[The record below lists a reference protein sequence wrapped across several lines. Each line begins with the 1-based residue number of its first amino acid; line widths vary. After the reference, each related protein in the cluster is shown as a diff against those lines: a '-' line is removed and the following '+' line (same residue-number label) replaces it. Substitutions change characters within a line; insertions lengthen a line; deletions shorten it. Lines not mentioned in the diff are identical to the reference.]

1 MNNFDIVLKN
11 AKIVDGTG
19 SPWYYADI
27 AVKGDAIA
35 LIGKI
40 NETGTA
46 KVIDAN
52 GFIVSPGF
60 IDMHS
65 HSDLFVME
73 SGFVSAKV
81 RQGITTELLGQD
93 GISAAPLPQEF
104 IGRWQDNLSG
114 LDGMP
119 DIEWDWDNVDS
130 YLTKIQ
136 IAQPASNYAYL
147 APHGNLRM
155 QVVGLDNRTATA
167 EEIEE
172 MTRLLRDALDQ
183 GACGLS
189 SGLIYLP
196 CMYGD
201 YAEIEALC
209 EVAAEYGVPFIV
221 HQRSEGDEILES
233 MDELLVIAERTGVHL
248 HFSHFKVCG
257 RLNWHKTPEV
267 LAKLDQAREQ
277 GIEVTFDQ
285 YPYTAGSTMLSA
297 TLPPWAHEGGAAKLM
312 ERLQEPK
319 LREKMAADMR
329 TGFAGW
335 DSMYAWAGPDGILIT
350 SVESENNKSCV
361 GRTLQ
366 QITEARGCT
375 DPIETA
381 LDLIFEEHNAVGMV
395 DFVMDD
401 ASVAMIMQH
410 PAGTICTDGL
420 LGGQPHPR
428 AFGSFPRVLG
438 KYTRE
443 EKLFTL
449 EESIRRMTSQPARI
463 IGFTDRG
470 TIREGMK
477 ADMVVFDEARIKDTA
492 TYENPRSY
500 SDGIALVMVNG
511 KVVVEG
517 NAEHRLPSGKV
528 LRRSY
533 F

>member
-1 MNNFDIVLKN
+1 MSSFDIVLKN

-19 SPWYYADI
+19 SPWYYADL
-27 AVKGDAIA
+27 AVTGDTISR
-35 LIGKI
+35 IGKI
-40 NETGTA
+40 SETGNA
-46 KVIDAN
+46 RVIDAH
-52 GFIVSPGF
+52 GLVVSPGF

-73 SGFVSAKV
+73 TGLVSAKV

-119 DIEWDWDNVDS
+119 DIEWDWHDVDS
-130 YLTKIQ
+130 YLTKIEN
-136 IAQPASNYAYL
+136 AQPACNYTYL

-155 QVVGLDNRTATA
+155 QVIGLDNRKATA
-167 EEIEE
+167 EEIVQ
-172 MTRLLRDALDQ
+172 MTVLLREALDQ

-209 EVAAEYGVPFIV
+209 GVAAEYGVPFIV

-257 RLNWHKTPEV
+257 RLNWHKTPDV
-267 LAKLDQAREQ
+267 LAKLDQARER

-297 TLPPWAHEGGAAKLM
+297 TLPPWAHEGGAARLM
-312 ERLQEPK
+312 ERLREPE
-319 LREKMAADMR
+319 LREKMAADMT
-329 TGFAGW
+329 TGFTGW

-350 SVESENNKSCV
+350 SVESAKNKGCV

-366 QITEARGCT
+366 QIMEERGGT
-375 DPIETA
+375 DPIATA
-381 LDLIFEEHNAVGMV
+381 LDLIYEENNAVGMV

-428 AFGSFPRVLG
+428 AFGSFPKVLG
-438 KYTRE
+438 RYTRE

-470 TIREGMK
+470 ALREGMK
-477 ADMVVFDEARIKDTA
+477 ADIVVFDEARVKDTA

-500 SDGIALVMVNG
+500 SEGIALVMVNG
-511 KVVVEG
+511 QVVIEG
-517 NAEHRLPSGKV
+517 DSEHRLPAGRV

-533 F
+533 Q